1 MGAFRDVRTEKAGV
15 FTIRAYQT
23 EKRDAFRADR
33 TKTVDTSMIYYENQ
47 VRGILERTT
56 KRCLERHFKEQ
67 NTKFLY
73 KVVAFRAHGFE
84 KEGSF
89 RADEV
94 KKKRGGF
101 GDGGHI
107 PILSYYGS
115 TPTGSVTA
123 KLISAFVFATRTVQ
137 SLFFLNPKFQAS
149 SYIFFDCTA
158 QFVSDLFENHIVGL
172 LTRRLI

>member
-56 KRCLERHFKEQ
+56 KRCLEWHFKEQ

-73 KVVAFRAHGFE
+73 KVVAFRAHVFE

-94 KKKRGGF
+94 KKKGGF
-101 GDGGHI
+101 GGRGHI
-107 PILSYYGS
+107 HILSYYGS

-137 SLFFLNPKFQAS
+137 SLFLNPKFQAS
-149 SYIFFDCTA
+149 SYI
-158 QFVSDLFENHIVGL
+158 L
-172 LTRRLI
+172 